1 MNINQL
7 TRIVKAEGLHHPYVD
22 TSKVKHLDGLVI
34 EPIKYRGSK
43 RTNRT

>member
-1 MNINQL
+1 MNYSQ
-7 TRIVKAEGLHHPYVD
+7 VAKMVQAYGLHHPYVD

-43 RTNRT
+43 RTNRA